1 MQSVADDLLR
11 DVLDLAKEYQIDHI
25 KTRCEQYIS
34 SRLAIV
40 SVRRLSSEQLLIYLS
55 ACDEHGLENLR
66 EKLMKLA
73 SEMTYN
79 ELENGRRSRSY
90 AASAV
95 LDVFRSR
102 CKELE
107 NKRIDLRSGILNLC
121 SSIKSMQ
128 PSVSD
133 SGLRKKVTDELSR
146 LEQLT

>member
-11 DVLDLAKEYQIDHI
+11 DVLDLAKEYEIDLI
-25 KTRCEQYIS
+25 KTKCEQYIS
-34 SRLAIV
+34 SRLATV
-40 SVRRLSSEQLLIYLS
+40 SVCSLSSEQLLIYLS

-66 EKLMKLA
+66 EKLVKLA
-73 SEMTYN
+73 SKMSYN
-79 ELENGRRSRSY
+79 ELEFGRRCRSH

-107 NKRIDLRSGILNLC
+107 NKRSELRSGILSLC
-121 SSIKSMQ
+121 NSIKSVQ